1 MPGGYGT
8 DESLPWGSSG
18 DSYTYNIGPSAGI
31 AALPERLHHDP
42 NKEYRSFQ
50 VRANEPDARA
60 LEKYAFDS
68 EQERGYYP
76 MNIDIG
82 LHPNWKER
90 KNKYLNTAVH
100 PFEVL
105 NVSNKRKIDPV
116 TNTDALGDYKNYLLN
131 RLNQNWIN
139 QENLRIKNE
148 NTFQAGITNSNLGGA
163 KVWNAG
169 GPFASGPFEG
179 DYPFPGMQ
187 WLEHKLIGDPDDKQG
202 PPLDNEGNLLPGW
215 ELHQDGW
222 HYFPPYEGDGEDTP
236 IRDKFFEEMDTPYT
250 LEADLKLQ
258 DVIDLYESKGLDLNT
273 DRFMRRAKNAGVEVT
288 GMDDSLQYL
297 DRQMDEL
304 DPDSPNYEDMLELL
318 QSDKEMK
325 YPWAVLS

>member
-187 WLEHKLIGDPDDKQG
+187 WLEHKLFGDPDDTE
-202 PPLDNEGNLLPGW
+202 PPPVGEGGELLPGW
-215 ELHQDGW
+215 ELQQDGFN
-222 HYFPPYEGDGEDTP
+222 YFPPEFEGETDDPEWWDKYEEGDGWLSNPFEDLRN
-236 IRDKFFEEMDTPYT
+236 RDPLNDLFFKRMMEDNLKF
-250 LEADLKLQ
+250 
-258 DVIDLYESKGLDLNT
+258 
-273 DRFMRRAKNAGVEVT
+273 
-288 GMDDSLQYL
+288 
-297 DRQMDEL
+297 QMDML
-304 DPDSPNYEDMLELL
+304 MNPNKFNTIPGTGDINPIFGDPYWNI
-318 QSDKEMK
+318 
-325 YPWAVLS
+325 

>member
-187 WLEHKLIGDPDDKQG
+187 WLEHKLFGDPDDKQG

-288 GMDDSLQYL
+288 GMNDSWQYL
-297 DRQMDEL
+297 QQQMNEL
-304 DPDSPNYEDMLELL
+304 NPDSPNYDDQLEMLMN
-318 QSDKEMK
+318 DWEMK
-325 YPWAVLS
+325 YPYIVS